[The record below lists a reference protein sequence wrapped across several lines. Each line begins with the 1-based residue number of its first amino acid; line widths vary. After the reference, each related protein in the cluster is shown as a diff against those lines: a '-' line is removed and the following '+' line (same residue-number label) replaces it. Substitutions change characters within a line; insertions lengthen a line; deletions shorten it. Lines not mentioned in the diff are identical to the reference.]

1 MPFHVLTS
9 TALNHLFNQV
19 PLGHGLSRKD
29 CIHSFCQ
36 GIRTQVFPILILII
50 LRSRKL
56 TLNLL
61 HLGHLPAK
69 LLHRIFCLEKFQKFF
84 LRHIQIMSI
93 AFENMHRRSC
103 NSGIVQAIE
112 NIRFKINI
120 KNPVSS
126 VSGAVFIDNILLH
139 LLSQTTHEENSSFP
153 VAYRRWCQDA
163 DLVGFPV

>member
-1 MPFHVLTS
+1 MPFHILTS

-19 PLGHGLSRKD
+19 ALGHGLSWKD
-29 CIHSFCQ
+29 CVHSFCQ
-36 GIRTQVFPILILII
+36 DIRTQVFPTLILII

-61 HLGHLPAK
+61 HLSHLPAK

-84 LRHIQIMSI
+84 LRHVQIMSI
-93 AFENMHRRSC
+93 AFENMNGRSC
-103 NSGIVQAIE
+103 NSGIVQAVE

-126 VSGAVFIDNILLH
+126 VCGAVFIDNILLH
-139 LLSQTTHEENSSFP
+139 LLSQTTHEENGPFP
-153 VAYRRWCQDA
+153 ITHS
-163 DLVGFPV
+163 